1 MLANRDRSHV
11 GACGPARLRRG
22 DIFVC
27 LFVCV
32 CVCSFFG
39 ISIYDLSVY
48 LAYAMVHHFIGL
60 YIYIY
65 YTTRP
70 GPHWGTVRK
79 KMAPDKVYLSL
90 VYYRIF

>member
-22 DIFVC
+22 DIFIC

-32 CVCSFFG
+32 CVYSFFG

-48 LAYAMVHHFIGL
+48 LAYAMVHHFGL

-65 YTTRP
+65 YDAARATLGYCEKKN
-70 GPHWGTVRK
+70 GPR
-79 KMAPDKVYLSL
+79 
-90 VYYRIF
+90 